1 MNILVTGA
9 NGMLGTSLKEVS
21 KNHKNFKVFFTD
33 IKRLNITDKEQ
44 ISRFVDEHQI
54 KAIINCAAY
63 TNVDGCE
70 KNPDTAKTIN
80 AEGPAVLSE
89 VCRKYFVKLCH
100 ISTDYVYNCPILEP
114 VDETAQVKPIN
125 VYGKTKLL
133 GENNICDKMDRY
145 FILRT
150 AWMFGCYG
158 ENFFK
163 WVYNTVKHKSPIK
176 LIIDHYGNPTY
187 SNTLAN
193 IIYQIIKTDKFG
205 IYNASNNGYTNWY
218 NFGKCI
224 IDGSGFESNIKKIT
238 GAELKLPAKR
248 PQFSAMNITKLI
260 STFHLNIE
268 IWQDAVA
275 ECLKHYKKLYET
287 RNSSIQG

>member
-9 NGMLGTSLKEVS
+9 NGMLGSSLKEES
-21 KNHKNFKVFFTD
+21 HNYKNFKVYFTD
-33 IKRLNITDKEQ
+33 VKKIDITDKDQ
-44 ISRFVDEHQI
+44 VSRFIEDYQI

-63 TNVDGCE
+63 TNVDACE
-70 KNPDTAKTIN
+70 KNSDLAKQIN
-80 AEGPAVLSE
+80 AEGPGVLAE
-89 VCRKYFVKLCH
+89 VCRKYFIKLCH
-100 ISTDYVYNCPILEP
+100 ISTDYVYSSSILEP
-114 VDETAQVKPIN
+114 LDETAQLKPLS

-133 GENNICDKMDRY
+133 GENKICDKMDRY
-145 FILRT
+145 FILRA

-163 WVYNTVKHKSPIK
+163 WVYNTVKNKNQIK

-193 IIYQIIKTDKFG
+193 IIFHIIKTDKFG

-218 NFGKCI
+218 NFGKHI
-224 IDGSGFESNIKKIT
+224 IDSADLEANIKKIT

-248 PQFSAMNITKLI
+248 PQFSVMNINKLI
-260 STFHLNIE
+260 STFHINIE
-268 IWQDAVA
+268 LWQDAVV
-275 ECLKHYKKLYET
+275 ECLKRYRKMYEQ
-287 RNSSIQG
+287 RHQSN